1 MEKAD
6 EKQENGIDHDDND
19 NQKKSEEPLE
29 NEQMTPDQGT
39 NDDFNSKETTDPVM
53 EIEGVVHG
61 EADNNVVQSAS
72 RLTAVDDEDNKV

>member
-1 MEKAD
+1 MEEGD
-6 EKQENGIDHDDND
+6 VKQENGIDHDDNE
-19 NQKKSEEPLE
+19 NPQNEPIE
-29 NEQMTPDQGT
+29 NEEMTTDQGT
-39 NDDFNSKETTDPVM
+39 NGDLNSKETSDPVM